1 MVKTAETILKNGRS
15 YEVDEFCIPIKNV
28 LELIPGGK

>member
-15 YEVDEFCIPIKNV
+15 KEADQYCMPIKQV